1 MDEESAQVF
10 LPPRERCFERLRLA
24 RFGET
29 VTCVHCGDDAVI
41 KRGTTDKDAQQ
52 YWCKHCET
60 YFSDLTKTIFWQH
73 RFGLEE
79 MFYIVKEMRSEP
91 TAQIARDLDRDYEA
105 VLNFVHKV
113 QDVSGDIDEFDLY
126 NVCEADEVY
135 VTAGE
140 KGLEDENGS
149 PRSRGLFKKGRGTF
163 GSDKPPVLTLVR
175 RDDGRVR
182 FLVCENL
189 QDADEDIAE
198 YGDGSV
204 ILCTDGYTI
213 YDDIEDKEG
222 VDGHL
227 AVTHSET
234 YVIGD
239 AHTNTCENRHSFLR
253 QWLAKFRGVSKH
265 HLQKYLGFLEL
276 KLNSPNDWFEKLL
289 CYDVSG

>member
-29 VTCVHCGDDAVI
+29 VTCV
-41 KRGTTDKDAQQ
+41 
-52 YWCKHCET
+52 
-60 YFSDLTKTIFWQH
+60 TIFWQH

-105 VLNFVHKV
+105 VLNFVHKVQDVSGDIDEFDLYNVCEADEVYVTANFVHKV

>member
-1 MDEESAQVF
+1 M
-10 LPPRERCFERLRLA
+10 FERLRLA

-29 VTCVHCGDDAVI
+29 VTCVHCESDAVVN
-41 KRGTTDKDAQQ
+41 RETTGKDAQQ

-60 YFSDLTKTIFWQH
+60 YFNDLTKTIFGQH

-79 MFYIVKEMRSEP
+79 MFYIVKEMRSERS
-91 TAQIARDLDRDYEA
+91 AQIARDLDRDYEA
-105 VLNFVHKV
+105 VLNYVHKV

-126 NVCEADEVY
+126 DVCEADEIY

-140 KGLEDENGS
+140 KGLEDENES
-149 PRSRGLFKKGRGTF
+149 PRERGLKKKGRGTF
-163 GSDKPPVLTLVR
+163 ASDKPPVLTLVR
-175 RDDGRVR
+175 RDDGRVQ

-189 QDADEDIAE
+189 QEADEDISE
-198 YGDGSV
+198 HGDGSV

-213 YDDIEDKEG
+213 YEDIEETEG

-227 AVTHSET
+227 AVTHSDT

-265 HLQKYLGFLEL
+265 HLQKYLRFLAL
-276 KLNSPNDWFEKLL
+276 KRNSPDDWFEKLL
-289 CYDVSG
+289 CYNVSG